1 MLRIGDRVKVFF
13 PPGEQTVFAD
23 LKKFEGKVTVI
34 KEDRY
39 CKKDH
44 STTFHT
50 YILAGCKSD
59 HGIPYEFCEDWLI
72 PLDEGVKE

>member
-1 MLRIGDRVKVFF
+1 MLKIGDRVKVFF

-23 LKKFEGKVTVI
+23 LTKFDGKVTVI

-39 CKKDH
+39 YKKDH

-50 YILAGCKSD
+50 YILVGCKND
-59 HGIPYEFCEDWLI
+59 HGIPYEFCAEWLI
-72 PLDEGVKE
+72 PLDEEVMI

>member
-1 MLRIGDRVKVFF
+1 MLKIGDRVKIFF

-39 CKKDH
+39 YRKDH
-44 STTFHT
+44 STSFHVYT
-50 YILAGCKSD
+50 LVGCKSD
-59 HGIPYEFCEDWLI
+59 QGIPYEFCEDWLI
-72 PLDEGVKE
+72 PLDEGVEE